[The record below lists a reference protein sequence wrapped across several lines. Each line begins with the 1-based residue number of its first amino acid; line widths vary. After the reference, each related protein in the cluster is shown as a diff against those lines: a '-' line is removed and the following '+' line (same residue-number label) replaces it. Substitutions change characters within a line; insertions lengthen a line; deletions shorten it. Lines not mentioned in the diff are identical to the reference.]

1 MRIRARNFPRVDW
14 NAIKNQI
21 PIEAVVAEYAGPP
34 AKTEGGRL
42 WFHCPMPGH
51 EDRRPSFSVDPASG
65 RWRCWSRCGS
75 GSAADLVM
83 QLEGASF
90 PEAVQRLAARFGR
103 DGGPGIEAPP
113 RPRPA
118 APKPKP
124 PPPELDSD
132 LRQEGEAL
140 IAEAGK
146 RLWGPKGGKALAHL
160 RGRGLADEAIRAA
173 RLGAIGPTAVPYKN
187 RPGRYTTRGIAIPWF
202 LDGRLELL
210 KVRRPAGCDPKY
222 HATYWGRP
230 SLYAPFGLR
239 PGFPLILVEGEF
251 DAILLGWELR
261 DHADVA
267 TLGSASGEPDR
278 RALRILTNAPR
289 LFIATDGDG
298 GGYRAGR
305 KLAKLFPLAIRVW
318 PAAKDWCDTHKK
330 WPGIIAYAWGRC
342 FPLGD
347 PPRPE
352 DFAPASLYALEP
364 DERDRIEAQAERA
377 AIQAE
382 GEGVEGEPKP
392 IEEGEPI
399 EPIGPSLP
407 SGGFEPEADDEAAR
421 LASAIEGE
429 AIEEAK
435 IEPQAVD
442 RIMSAAGFLRVDPSE
457 LDAFAEFDPPAVD
470 PPAVSVPKAR
480 ERPRKPS
487 EPSPSLFDQV
497 PEPEPEKPQA
507 ERPMDSVQTLAR
519 DLLALTEW
527 SGHQL
532 FRSAAMVSRP
542 RPDSGPD
549 DPLAPWPGRAVPP
562 HRPLPLDEAR
572 RWVFADFYPPGT
584 APF

>member
-1 MRIRARNFPRVDW
+1 MSDPWRMRASRPRIDWRA
-14 NAIKNQI
+14 IQGLI
-21 PIEAVVAEYAGPP
+21 PIEAVVVEYAGPP

-90 PEAVQRLAARFGR
+90 PEAVQRLAAMFGL
-103 DGGPGIEAPP
+103 GEGPGIQAPP

-124 PPPELDSD
+124 PPPELAPD

-140 IAEAGK
+140 VAEAEK
-146 RLWGPKGGKALAHL
+146 RLWGPKGGKAPHL
-160 RGRGLADEAIRAA
+160 RGRGLPDEAIRAA
-173 RLGAIGPTAVPYKN
+173 RLGVIGPTPVPYKD
-187 RPGRYTTRGIAIPWF
+187 RPGRYTTAGVTIPWF
-202 LDGRLELL
+202 GPDGRLELL

-239 PGFPLILVEGEF
+239 PGFPLIVCEGEF

-261 DHADVA
+261 DHADVV

-278 RALRILTNAPR
+278 RALRVMTNAPR

-298 GGYRAGR
+298 AGFKAAR
-305 KLAKLFPLAIRVW
+305 RLRKLFPLAIRVW

-330 WPGIIAYAWGRC
+330 WPGMIAYAWGQY

-352 DFAPASLYALEP
+352 DFADASLYELAP
-364 DERDRIEAQAERA
+364 DERDRIEALEERA
-377 AIQAE
+377 AIEAE
-382 GEGVEGEPKP
+382 GAGVEGEPKP
-392 IEEGEPI
+392 IEEPEPI

-407 SGGFEPEADDEAAR
+407 QGGFEPDEGDEAAR
-421 LASAIEGE
+421 LALADES
-429 AIEEAK
+429 
-435 IEPQAVD
+435 EPETELHAVD
-442 RIMSAAGFLRVDPSE
+442 RIMIAAGFLRVDPAE
-457 LDAFAEFDPPAVD
+457 LERFDPPAVD
-470 PPAVSVPKAR
+470 PK
-480 ERPRKPS
+480 
-487 EPSPSLFDQV
+487 
-497 PEPEPEKPQA
+497 PEPIQAPAASRPKP
-507 ERPMDSVQTLAR
+507 R
-519 DLLALTEW
+519 
-527 SGHQL
+527 
-532 FRSAAMVSRP
+532 RSAGAMMP
-542 RPDSGPD
+542 A
-549 DPLAPWPGRAVPP
+549 L
-562 HRPLPLDEAR
+562 L
-572 RWVFADFYPPGT
+572 
-584 APF
+584 